1 MGDRHKGPRKEIVG
15 VKKIGSYGT
24 TWWLHDLECGHIERR
39 KRKSPLDHIGCAS
52 CKQSER
58 LLINVLREEEDPA
71 TDMQVEIEA
80 SRLRAGLSASLGIP
94 LESVEVNIRMVGRA
108 SVITGAMVWL
118 HTEAAKNVAE
128 RLDKHH
134 EVD

>member
-1 MGDRHKGPRKEIVG
+1 MGDRHKGPRKQIVG
-15 VKKIGSYGT
+15 VKKVGSYGT

-39 KRKSPLDHIGCAS
+39 KRKSPLNQIGCAS

-71 TDMQVEIEA
+71 TDMQVEVEA
-80 SRLRAGLSASLGIP
+80 SRLRAGLAASLGIP
-94 LESVEVNIRMVGRA
+94 LESVEVNIRMVGRT

-118 HTEAAKNVAE
+118 HPEAAKNVADQ
-128 RLDKHH
+128 LDRH
-134 EVD
+134 EVDN